1 MYIETQGG
9 EIVHLERLSIAAD
22 INWGTEGFMFAY
34 TVAKETGRYR
44 LYNKSMALGVYS
56 GLDVARQEYKN
67 IKEAI
72 QRGDKLYTIN

>member
-9 EIVHLERLSIAAD
+9 EIVRLEGLSIAAE
-22 INWGTEGFMFAY
+22 INWGTEGLMFAHS
-34 TVAKETGRYR
+34 KETGRYR
-44 LYNKSMALGVYS
+44 LYNKGMVLGVYS

-72 QRGDKLYTIN
+72 QRGDKLYAIN